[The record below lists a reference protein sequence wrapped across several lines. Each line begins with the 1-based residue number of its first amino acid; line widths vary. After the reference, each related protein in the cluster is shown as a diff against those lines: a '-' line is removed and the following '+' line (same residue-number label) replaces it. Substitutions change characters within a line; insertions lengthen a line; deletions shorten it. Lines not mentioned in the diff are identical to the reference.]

1 MSACCKGERELII
14 RFVQSC
20 GKAGSRTGYQGS
32 EELDLSKVRSRE
44 NKGKQGR
51 HAPGERERKSGRGSV
66 EMKRREGAWRER
78 EILTH
83 GRIRS
88 RMQWRKNEKNSFT
101 GAGQRHLQSF

>member
-1 MSACCKGERELII
+1 MERLAAGQGTKGQKNWTCRKSD
-14 RFVQSC
+14 Q
-20 GKAGSRTGYQGS
+20 GRT
-32 EELDLSKVRSRE
+32 KV
-44 NKGKQGR
+44 NKGDMHQ
-51 HAPGERERKSGRGSV
+51 EREREKSGRGSV